1 MRPRLEV
8 DHVWKDLGEFKL
20 VDVYLEVAP
29 GEYFVV
35 LGPSGAGKT
44 VLLQVIA
51 GILQPDKGRVIIDGV
66 DMTRA
71 PPEKRNVGYVPQNY
85 ALFPHLTVLGNIAFG
100 LKLRR
105 MPEEEIR
112 RRVEEV
118 AEKLGIR
125 HLLHRKPGT
134 LSGGEAQR
142 VALARALVIK
152 PKILLLDEPLSA
164 VDPVLRWE
172 LRDYLR
178 RVHREFRATV
188 VHVTHDFTEALAL
201 ADRIAVLNEGRIEQ
215 VGAPHEVFYKPK
227 SEFVAWFTRAG
238 NIYRGKA
245 RPIGEGLSAVE
256 VGPLVFTVCGEH
268 RGDVA
273 ISFRPEYVVVS
284 KSKVRSSMRNEIEGV
299 VDDYIDEG
307 PLVLLKVK
315 VDDLEV
321 KAYVTK
327 SSFLDLGLKRGERVY
342 LYIKA
347 SQIHVIR

>member
-8 DHVWKDLGEFKL
+8 DHVWKDLCGFKL
-20 VDVYLEVAP
+20 VDVCLEVAA

-100 LKLRR
+100 LKLRK
-105 MPEEEIR
+105 MPEEEIKR
-112 RRVEEV
+112 KVEEV
-118 AEKLGIR
+118 AEKLGIK

-178 RVHREFRATV
+178 SCLLYTSPSPR
-188 VHVTHDFTEALAL
+188 
-201 ADRIAVLNEGRIEQ
+201 DRG
-215 VGAPHEVFYKPK
+215 
-227 SEFVAWFTRAG
+227 
-238 NIYRGKA
+238 
-245 RPIGEGLSAVE
+245 
-256 VGPLVFTVCGEH
+256 
-268 RGDVA
+268 
-273 ISFRPEYVVVS
+273 
-284 KSKVRSSMRNEIEGV
+284 
-299 VDDYIDEG
+299 
-307 PLVLLKVK
+307 
-315 VDDLEV
+315 
-321 KAYVTK
+321 
-327 SSFLDLGLKRGERVY
+327 
-342 LYIKA
+342 
-347 SQIHVIR
+347 

>member
-1 MRPRLEV
+1 MKPRLEI

-20 VDVYLEVAP
+20 VDICLKVAA

-44 VLLQVIA
+44 LLLQVVA
-51 GILQPDKGRVIIDGV
+51 GILPPDKGRVLIDGI
-66 DMTRA
+66 DITRA

-85 ALFPHLTVLGNIAFG
+85 ALFPHLTVSGNIAFG
-100 LKLRR
+100 LKLKKI
-105 MPEEEIR
+105 PEKEIREKVEEI
-112 RRVEEV
+112 

-125 HLLHRKPGT
+125 HLLHRKPRT

-142 VALARALVIK
+142 VALARALVIE

-178 RVHREFRATV
+178 RIHREFKATV

-201 ADRIAVLNEGRIEQ
+201 ADRIAVLNRGKVEQ
-215 VGAPHEVFYKPK
+215 VGAPYEVFYKPK

-238 NIYRGKA
+238 NIYRGRA
-245 RPIGEGLSAVE
+245 RPVEEGLSLVE
-256 VGPLVFTVCGEH
+256 VGPLTFTVCSEYSGE
-268 RGDVA
+268 VA
-273 ISFRPEYVVVS
+273 ISFRPEYVVIS
-284 KSKVRSSMRNEIEGV
+284 KSKIRSSMRNEIEGV
-299 VDDYIDEG
+299 VEDYIDEG

-315 VDDLEV
+315 VENLEV

-347 SQIHVIR
+347 SQIHVIK